1 MTMKHLSYAAKIISN
16 QIVAFVLV
24 FFLVPLVLV
33 MRIVLTIFD
42 FVNPLCV
49 FLLPVWMGWR
59 CAAKSDLPDA
69 FFERYWPALVLLV
82 SFSILAIF
90 ATWGLSHVDA
100 SYYRNILYGIFL
112 GIATFFTFSIAFIL
126 SSLRKK
132 ITNTKGLYTT
142 CVVVFSVFAILFWQV
157 NSLPY
162 GP

>member
-1 MTMKHLSYAAKIISN
+1 VKHPDYAAKIILN
-16 QIVAFVLV
+16 QIVAFVLI

-49 FLLPVWMGWR
+49 FILPVWMCWR

-69 FFERYWPALVLLV
+69 FVERYWPALALLI
-82 SFSILAIF
+82 SFSVF
-90 ATWGLSHVDA
+90 ATWSLSYVDV
-100 SYYRNILYGIFL
+100 SYHRDILYGIFL

-142 CVVVFSVFAILFWQV
+142 CVVVFSVFAILFWRV
-157 NSLPY
+157 TSLPY
-162 GP
+162 G